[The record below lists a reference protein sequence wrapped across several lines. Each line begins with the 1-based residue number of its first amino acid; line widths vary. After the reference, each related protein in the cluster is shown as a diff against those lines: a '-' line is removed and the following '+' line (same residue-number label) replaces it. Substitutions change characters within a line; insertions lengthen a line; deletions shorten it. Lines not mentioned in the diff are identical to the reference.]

1 MPFIKVPDERLIDL
15 KELIK
20 SGTAKFDWSIKSSDK
35 AVTVAFVN
43 DGLIAGLVEFQR
55 ESGTHKMW
63 LIEVTKDFRGTIV
76 AGKLL
81 AYVGKDSLESGNDGF
96 FFFEPK
102 DALRVYY
109 MKRYGAKEARGRN
122 LFFDTEATQALIT
135 KYLIDND
142 FEEVL
147 L

>member
-1 MPFIKVPDERLIDL
+1 MPFVRMPDDRLIDL

-20 SGTAKFDWSIKSSDK
+20 NDNVKFDWSLKSSSK
-35 AVTVAFVN
+35 SVTIAFVN

-55 ESGTHKMW
+55 ERGTNKMW
-63 LIEVTKDFRGTIV
+63 LIEVTKKFRGTTV

-81 AYVGKDSLESGNDGF
+81 AYVGKDSLECGNEGF

-102 DALRVYY
+102 DALRAYY
-109 MKRYGAKEARGRN
+109 MKKFGAKEARGRN
-122 LFFDTEATQALIT
+122 LFFDTEATQALIDE
-135 KYLIDND
+135 YLSDDD
-142 FEEVL
+142 FKEAL